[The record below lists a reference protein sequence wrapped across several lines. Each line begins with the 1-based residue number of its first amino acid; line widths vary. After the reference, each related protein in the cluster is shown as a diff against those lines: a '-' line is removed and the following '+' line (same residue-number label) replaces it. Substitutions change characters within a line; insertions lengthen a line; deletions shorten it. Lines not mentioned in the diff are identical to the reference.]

1 MQRGDST
8 KADSIPAA
16 SPVVRRPFS
25 WRTPALILACGCLI
39 ALVGFGAR
47 SGLGFFL
54 TPMSSAHGWG
64 RDVFALA
71 LAIQMLLWGA
81 CQPFAG
87 AVADRFGAMRVLSR
101 GGLLSAIGLVLM
113 SYSQTPATLQFTA
126 GVVLGFGIAGSSFT

>member
-1 MQRGDST
+1 KVRISHGSRAGLTTYDRGEST
-8 KADSIPAA
+8 VERADSNKTDSIHAA
-16 SPVVRRPFS
+16 SSAVGHPLS

-39 ALVGFGAR
+39 ALIGFGAR

-81 CQPFAG
+81 AQPVAG
-87 AVADRFGAMRVLSR
+87 ALADRYGATPILSVGAVLYAL
-101 GGLLSAIGLVLM
+101 GLASMA
-113 SYSQTPATLQFTA
+113 
-126 GVVLGFGIAGSSFT
+126 